1 MKNILAHLKNISGDL
16 RWTGRSGVPG
26 LGVSV
31 AASRH
36 YGPALRQWDEAAAG
50 EAEAAAEASGGK
62 QPGLGARLVRLLNL
76 RRRNTVKL
84 PPSAAAA
91 SSEARAAVRRSQSL
105 VTAGNRVKLGQAR
118 AAASAGPRHADSDRH
133 VYCDDARPEPG
144 PVSGAGGYI
153 CQRCE
158 VARPGLGKT
167 TSPVSVPRPSV
178 KRSVSC
184 HQARLGR
191 REAKK
196 RSGQQPDPAPA
207 PGGAAT
213 TKVVPV
219 L

>member
-1 MKNILAHLKNISGDL
+1 M
-16 RWTGRSGVPG
+16 PG

-31 AASRH
+31 ATSRH

-50 EAEAAAEASGGK
+50 EAAEAAAEESGGNNSG
-62 QPGLGARLVRLLNL
+62 GLGARLVRLLNL

-91 SSEARAAVRRSQSL
+91 SSSEARAAVRRSQSL
-105 VTAGNRVKLGQAR
+105 VTAGTRVKLGGAR
-118 AAASAGPRHADSDRH
+118 TAAASAGPRHADSDRA
-133 VYCDDARPEPG
+133 VYCDDARPG
-144 PVSGAGGYI
+144 PVSGGGRYI

-158 VARPGLGKT
+158 VARPAVVKT

-196 RSGQQPDPAPA
+196 RSGGQQPDPAPAPDPAPDPAPA

>member
-1 MKNILAHLKNISGDL
+1 M
-16 RWTGRSGVPG
+16 PG

-31 AASRH
+31 ATSRH

-50 EAEAAAEASGGK
+50 EAAEAAAEESGGK

-91 SSEARAAVRRSQSL
+91 SSSEARAAVRRSQSL
-105 VTAGNRVKLGQAR
+105 VTAGTRVKLGGAR
-118 AAASAGPRHADSDRH
+118 TAAASAGPRHADSDRA
-133 VYCDDARPEPG
+133 VYCDDARPG
-144 PVSGAGGYI
+144 PVSGGGRYI

-158 VARPGLGKT
+158 VARPAVVKT

-196 RSGQQPDPAPA
+196 RSGGQQPDPAPAPDPAPDPAPA

>member
-1 MKNILAHLKNISGDL
+1 M
-16 RWTGRSGVPG
+16 PG

-31 AASRH
+31 ATSHH

-50 EAEAAAEASGGK
+50 EAAEAAAEESGGK

-91 SSEARAAVRRSQSL
+91 SSSEARAAVRRSQSL
-105 VTAGNRVKLGQAR
+105 VTAGTRVKLGGAR
-118 AAASAGPRHADSDRH
+118 TAAASAGPRHADSDRA
-133 VYCDDARPEPG
+133 VYCDDARPG
-144 PVSGAGGYI
+144 PVSGGGRYI

-158 VARPGLGKT
+158 VARPAVVKT

-196 RSGQQPDPAPA
+196 RSGGQQPDPAPDPAPA

>member
-1 MKNILAHLKNISGDL
+1 M
-16 RWTGRSGVPG
+16 PG

-31 AASRH
+31 ATSRH
-36 YGPALRQWDEAAAG
+36 YGPALRQWDEAAA
-50 EAEAAAEASGGK
+50 EESGGK

-105 VTAGNRVKLGQAR
+105 VTAGTRVKLGGAR
-118 AAASAGPRHADSDRH
+118 TAAASAGPRHADSDRA
-133 VYCDDARPEPG
+133 VYCDDARPG
-144 PVSGAGGYI
+144 PVSGGGGGRYI

-158 VARPGLGKT
+158 VARPVVVKT

-196 RSGQQPDPAPA
+196 RSGGQQPDPAPAPDPAPDPAPA

>member
-1 MKNILAHLKNISGDL
+1 M
-16 RWTGRSGVPG
+16 PG

-50 EAEAAAEASGGK
+50 EAAEAAAEESGGK

-84 PPSAAAA
+84 PPSTAAA
-91 SSEARAAVRRSQSL
+91 SSEARATVRRSQSL
-105 VTAGNRVKLGQAR
+105 VTAGTRVKLGGAR
-118 AAASAGPRHADSDRH
+118 TAAASAGPRHADSDRA
-133 VYCDDARPEPG
+133 VYCDDARPGAG
-144 PVSGAGGYI
+144 PVSGGGRYI

-158 VARPGLGKT
+158 VARPAVVKT

-196 RSGQQPDPAPA
+196 RSGGQQPDPAPAPDPAPDPAPA